1 MLKMFGRV
9 RGGVYTLKIL
19 KYADFGHFQTQVI
32 RPTPNNFLFDM
43 TATFC

>member
-19 KYADFGHFQTQVI
+19 KNAHFGDILTETQLEQLPI
-32 RPTPNNFLFDM
+32 
-43 TATFC
+43 TFV